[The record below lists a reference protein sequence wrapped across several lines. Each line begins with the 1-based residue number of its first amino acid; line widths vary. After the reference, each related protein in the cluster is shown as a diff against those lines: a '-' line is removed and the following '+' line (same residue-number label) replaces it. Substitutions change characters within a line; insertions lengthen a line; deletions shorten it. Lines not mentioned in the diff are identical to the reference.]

1 MGNTKQALK
10 QWLARLKHVLER
22 SSCGAYTTLMS
33 GGCGFL
39 SLQRSWHINL

>member
-33 GGCGFL
+33 DTWWVWISKPPEKL
-39 SLQRSWHINL
+39 AY